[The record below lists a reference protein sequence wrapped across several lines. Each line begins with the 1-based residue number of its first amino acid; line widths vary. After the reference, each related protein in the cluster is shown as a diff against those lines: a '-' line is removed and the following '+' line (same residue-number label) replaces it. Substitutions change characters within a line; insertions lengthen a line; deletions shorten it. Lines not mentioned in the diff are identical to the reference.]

1 MQRFGLN
8 VVFQNSQKCFHLF
21 INLKGFL
28 PQIID
33 EETDFIES

>member
-1 MQRFGLN
+1 MMRTIASKYVIDKEFE
-8 VVFQNSQKCFHLF
+8 F

-28 PQIID
+28 PQILE